1 MHSQLVIEIS
11 SYFHGVLALF
21 KRQIVRNMIFC
32 AYFCKIIFC
41 KAQMADESLKLSTEQ
56 KLQQRLTPMQVEF
69 GKMLEMTGPEVED
82 EVRRVLDEN
91 PALEQ
96 CDNDERQQNLT
107 EDSDETFNET
117 AEDVQLADY
126 RDEDDIPAYRLEAR
140 NHSADD
146 KYYEPVAVDSSDT
159 LIEMLDAQLIEYDL
173 DDTQLAVAQYII
185 GNLDDNGYLT
195 RSIIAI
201 CDDLAFN
208 AGLDIPLEEVK
219 NVYEIVKSLDP
230 AGVGAVDLRDCL
242 LLQLNR
248 KEKNRS
254 TQIAIDIIKDYF
266 DLFSKKHYDRMMSA
280 LGINAD
286 ELRDAMHI
294 ITSLNP
300 KPGSLVT
307 GGSSDRTRHII
318 PDFNVEADPD
328 NGNITLTLLNRIP
341 ELQIEATFSE
351 EACEVPS
358 NASRS
363 QREAATFIKQKR
375 DEASSFIKILKMR
388 QDTLYRVMSAIVKLQ
403 REFFMTDDESRI
415 RPMILKDIAAITGHD
430 LSVISRATAG
440 KYVMTQRGIYPLK
453 LFFNERPIEDE
464 DTSSHEIFAA
474 LKEII
479 DNEDKR
485 KPLSDE
491 AITKILTEKG
501 YDIARRTVA
510 KYREKL
516 GLPVARLRKE
526 L

>member
-1 MHSQLVIEIS
+1 MPIEDS
-11 SYFHGVLALF
+11 LRLA
-21 KRQIVRNMIFC
+21 
-32 AYFCKIIFC
+32 
-41 KAQMADESLKLSTEQ
+41 TEQ

-69 GKMLEMTGPEVED
+69 GRMLELTGPEVED

-96 CDNDERQQNLT
+96 RDNDDVQQNLT
-107 EDSDETFNET
+107 EDSSETFNET
-117 AEDVQLADY
+117 AEDVQIADY
-126 RDEDDIPAYRLEAR
+126 RDEDDIPDYRLEAR

-146 KYYEPVAVDSSDT
+146 KYFEPIAVDSTDT
-159 LIEMLDAQLIEYDL
+159 LIDMLEGQLMEFDL
-173 DDTQLAVAQYII
+173 DDIQLAVAQYII

-195 RSIIAI
+195 RSISAI

-208 AGLDIPLEEVK
+208 AGLDIPLNDIKKVFD
-219 NVYEIVKSLDP
+219 VVRSLDP

-242 LLQLNR
+242 LLQLQR
-248 KEKNRS
+248 KKS
-254 TQIAIDIIKDYF
+254 TNATKIAVEIIKDYF
-266 DLFSKKHYDRMMSA
+266 DLFSKKHYDRMKTS
-280 LGINAD
+280 LGITAE
-286 ELRDAMHI
+286 ELKEAMAI

-300 KPGSLVT
+300 KPGSLVS
-307 GGSSDRTRHII
+307 GGSNDRTRHII
-318 PDFNVEADPD
+318 PDFSVEADTD
-328 NGNITLTLLNRIP
+328 NGNITLTLLNRSP

-351 EACEVPS
+351 EACEIPT

-375 DEASSFIKILKMR
+375 DEASNFIKILKMR

-403 REFFMTDDESRI
+403 REFFMSDDESRI

-453 LFFNERPIEDE
+453 LFFNERPKDDE
-464 DTSSHEIFAA
+464 DTSSHEILAV

-479 DNEDKR
+479 SNENKN

-491 AITKILTEKG
+491 AITQILIEKG

>member
-1 MHSQLVIEIS
+1 MPIE
-11 SYFHGVLALF
+11 
-21 KRQIVRNMIFC
+21 
-32 AYFCKIIFC
+32 
-41 KAQMADESLKLSTEQ
+41 DSLRLTTEQ

-69 GKMLEMTGPEVED
+69 GRMLELTCPEVED

-96 CDNDERQQNLT
+96 RDNDEVQQNLT
-107 EDSDETFNET
+107 EDSTETFNET
-117 AEDVQLADY
+117 AEDVQIADY
-126 RDEDDIPAYRLEAR
+126 RDEDDIPDYRLEAR

-146 KYYEPVAVDSSDT
+146 KYFEPIAVDSSDT
-159 LIEMLDAQLIEYDL
+159 LIDLLEGQLMEFDL
-173 DDTQLAVAQYII
+173 DEIQLAVAQYII

-195 RSIIAI
+195 RSIAAI

-208 AGLDIPLEEVK
+208 AGIDIPLNDVK
-219 NVYEIVKSLDP
+219 KVFEIVRSLDP
-230 AGVGAVDLRDCL
+230 AGVGAIDLRDCL
-242 LLQLNR
+242 LLQLQR
-248 KEKNRS
+248 KKN
-254 TQIAIDIIKDYF
+254 THATKIAIEIIKDYF
-266 DLFSKKHYDRMMSA
+266 DLFSKKHYDRMKVS
-280 LGINAD
+280 LGINAE
-286 ELRDAMHI
+286 ELKEAMAI

-300 KPGSLVT
+300 KPGSLVS
-307 GGSSDRTRHII
+307 GGSDDRTRHII
-318 PDFNVEADPD
+318 PDFSVEADSD

-351 EACEVPS
+351 EACEIPS

-375 DEASSFIKILKMR
+375 DEASNFIKILKMR

-403 REFFMTDDESRI
+403 REFFMSDDESRI

-453 LFFNERPIEDE
+453 LFFNERPKDDE
-464 DTSSHEIFAA
+464 DTSSHEILAV

-479 DNEDKR
+479 SNENKD

-491 AITKILTEKG
+491 AITKILIEKG

>member
-1 MHSQLVIEIS
+1 
-11 SYFHGVLALF
+11 
-21 KRQIVRNMIFC
+21 
-32 AYFCKIIFC
+32 
-41 KAQMADESLKLSTEQ
+41 MATEESLKLSTEQ

-69 GKMLEMTGPEVED
+69 GKMLEMTGLEVED

-107 EDSDETFNET
+107 EGSDETFNET

-140 NHSADD
+140 NYSADD
-146 KYYEPVAVDSSDT
+146 NYYEPIAVDSSDT
-159 LIEMLDAQLIEYDL
+159 LIEILEAQLMEYDL
-173 DDTQLAVAQYII
+173 DETQLAVAKYII

-195 RSIIAI
+195 RSISAI

-208 AGLDIPLEEVK
+208 AGLDIPLEEIK
-219 NVYEIVKSLDP
+219 KVYEIVKSLDP

-254 TQIAIDIIKDYF
+254 TQIAFDIIKDYF
-266 DLFSKKHYDRMMSA
+266 DLFSKKHYDRMKSA
-280 LGINAD
+280 LDINAE
-286 ELRDAMHI
+286 ELRDAMNV

-300 KPGSLVT
+300 KPGSIIT

-318 PDFNVEADPD
+318 PDFSIETDLE
-328 NGNITLTLLNRIP
+328 NGDITLTLLNRIP
-341 ELQIEATFSE
+341 ELQIEETFSE
-351 EACEVPS
+351 KACEIPS

-375 DEASSFIKILKMR
+375 DEASNFIKILKMR
-388 QDTLYRVMSAIVKLQ
+388 QDTLYRVMTAIVKIQ
-403 REFFMTDDESRI
+403 RDFFLTDDEKLI
-415 RPMILKDIAAITGHD
+415 RPMILRDIAEITKLD

-453 LFFNERPIEDE
+453 LFFNERPIDNE
-464 DTSSHEIFAA
+464 DTSSHEILAV
-474 LKEII
+474 LKDII
-479 DNEDKR
+479 ANEDKN
-485 KPLSDE
+485 KPLSDDV
-491 AITKILTEKG
+491 ITKILTEKG

-510 KYREKL
+510 KYRDKL
-516 GLPVARLRKE
+516 GLPVARLRKK